1 MGKLSKT
8 TLQVHQ
14 WRTDAC
20 RRMVS
25 RDPRTKVHEIRG
37 V

>member
-1 MGKLSKT
+1 MGKFSKNHFKE
-8 TLQVHQ
+8 HQ

-25 RDPRTKVHEIRG
+25 RDPGPMFTKFWE
-37 V
+37 